1 MADES
6 VTGGEWTWVVGWE
19 YEWVVGDD
27 EWMVVMK
34 LWMSSM
40 RDGGQLTNENELGKQ
55 MAEKIN

>member
-1 MADES
+1 
-6 VTGGEWTWVVGWE
+6 
-19 YEWVVGDD
+19 
-27 EWMVVMK
+27 MVVMK